1 MGKELKNIEDL
12 FKSSFEGYRV
22 EPSENVW
29 KNINFKLKVSK
40 FIPAKVLIS
49 TAIIA
54 TLAIISIFVF
64 YTEEEK
70 ENKLSNK
77 LISQPEYIIDQ
88 PNLVDMHIDEQTVA
102 NTIPE
107 TSRKVQPKKELEN
120 PDQFEGKRQRT
131 FDLTPIIVSKNIKVL
146 SNNNI
151 DSLNKFNIKGT
162 TPPVPIFTV
171 ECKVGCA
178 PYELKL
184 ENLTKSAIAFE
195 WNFGD
200 GQISTETSPKYTY
213 RYAGVYKVM
222 LKVVGLGGIAYSYI
236 DSIVVYDPPIAKLN
250 WPYESVIQTGQ
261 KIMILNKSE
270 NISAMEWDFGDKST
284 SNETDGKHI
293 YSKEGEYSIKLK
305 IWTKNDCV
313 DSTVIENIK
322 VVNASGKIVFPNAFT
337 PNTEGSSSGYYSKI
351 NYHNDI
357 FYPKANAKVENY
369 EIRIFSKAGVE
380 VFKSTDILYGWNGYY
395 HNRLLP
401 EGVYPY
407 IASGIFEGGQKFY
420 KKGNITI
427 LHKK

>member
-29 KNINFKLKVSK
+29 KNINFKLKISK
-40 FIPAKVLIS
+40 YISGKVLIS

-54 TLAIISIFVF
+54 TLAIISIFILNID
-64 YTEEEK
+64 EEK
-70 ENKLSNK
+70 GDNLTDKLS
-77 LISQPEYIIDQ
+77 STSEYIIEQSD
-88 PNLVDMHIDEQTVA
+88 PADAHIDEQKIE
-102 NTIPE
+102 NKISE
-107 TSRKVQPKKELEN
+107 TSRKIKLIKEPEVS
-120 PDQFEGKRQRT
+120 DQFEAETERT
-131 FDLTPIIVSKNIKVL
+131 SDLTPVIVSKNIKIL

-151 DSLNKFNIKGT
+151 DSLNKLSIKGT
-162 TPPVPIFTV
+162 PPPVPIFTV
-171 ECKVGCA
+171 KCKVGCA

-200 GQISTETSPKYTY
+200 GKISTETSPKYIY

-222 LKVVGLGGIAYSYI
+222 LKVVGFGGVAYSYI
-236 DSIVVYDPPIAKLN
+236 DSIVVHDPPVARLN

-261 KIMILNKSE
+261 NIMILNESE
-270 NISAMEWDFGDKST
+270 NISDVEWDFGDNCT
-284 SNETDGKHI
+284 SNETNGKHT

-305 IWTKNDCV
+305 VWTENDCM

-322 VVNASGKIVFPNAFT
+322 VVNASGKIALPNAFT
-337 PNTEGSSSGYYSKI
+337 PNTEGPSSGYYSNI

-357 FYPKANAKVENY
+357 FYPKANAKIENY
-369 EIRIFSKAGVE
+369 EMRIFSKAGVE
-380 VFKSTDILYGWNGYY
+380 VFKSTDILFGWNGYY

-407 IASGIFEGGQKFY
+407 IVSGVFEGGQIFY
-420 KKGNITI
+420 KKGNVTI